1 MNRYVPKRR
10 FKGFIET
17 WEVKKLGEVTYKIDY
32 GLNAPAGRYDGE
44 NKYIRITDIDET
56 TRIFLNTDL
65 TSPEYNLETAD
76 NYLLKNKDI
85 LFARTGASVGKS
97 YIYRK
102 SDGKVYF
109 AGFLI
114 RFRIDNN
121 HSDEFI
127 YQYTFTKHYK
137 KFVLITSQRSG
148 QPGINSQEYAEM
160 RILFPLLS
168 EQKLIG
174 SFFKNLDEQI
184 DKQGKKVEK
193 LKNLKNA
200 YLSEMFPAEGEL
212 SPKRRFKGF
221 TEPWKEK
228 KLDKI
233 SHRLDN
239 QRIPIS
245 ENKRIPGNIPYYG
258 ANGIQDFVRGY
269 THDGEH
275 VLLAEDGANDLID
288 YPVQYVLGKI
298 WVNNHAHVL
307 KGKENILD
315 NKFLYVAIKNMD
327 LRPYLVGGGR
337 AKLNADIMMN
347 LVILIPPFEEQK
359 LIGSFFKKLDD
370 EINLEQKKLEKLK
383 QLKQAYLE
391 EMFV

>member
-1 MNRYVPKRR
+1 M
-10 FKGFIET
+10 
-17 WEVKKLGEVTYKIDY
+17 GEVTFKIDY

-65 TSPEYNLETAD
+65 TSPECNLETAD

-160 RILFPLLS
+160 KMLFPSLP

-174 SFFKNLDEQI
+174 SNFKN
-184 DKQGKKVEK
+184 
-193 LKNLKNA
+193 
-200 YLSEMFPAEGEL
+200 
-212 SPKRRFKGF
+212 
-221 TEPWKEK
+221 
-228 KLDKI
+228 
-233 SHRLDN
+233 
-239 QRIPIS
+239 
-245 ENKRIPGNIPYYG
+245 
-258 ANGIQDFVRGY
+258 
-269 THDGEH
+269 
-275 VLLAEDGANDLID
+275 
-288 YPVQYVLGKI
+288 
-298 WVNNHAHVL
+298 
-307 KGKENILD
+307 
-315 NKFLYVAIKNMD
+315 
-327 LRPYLVGGGR
+327 
-337 AKLNADIMMN
+337 
-347 LVILIPPFEEQK
+347 
-359 LIGSFFKKLDD
+359 LDD

>member
-1 MNRYVPKRR
+1 MNRNIPKRRFKGYLEHWEEVLLGEVSEILAGGDVNKKKLKKTGEFPVIGNGLVNEGILGYYDFEYRISAPAVTVTGRGDVGLAKARFKNFTPVVRLLVVKYEGDNVFLENSLNLKNFYVESTGVPQLTVPQLGKYIIKIPNFDEQKLIGSFFKNLDEQIDKQGKKVEKLKNLKKAYLSEIFPAEGELSPKRR
-10 FKGFIET
+10 FKGFTEP
-17 WEVKKLGEVTYKIDY
+17 WEEKKLGEVTYKIDY

-65 TSPEYNLETAD
+65 TSPECNLETAD

-160 RILFPLLS
+160 KMLFPSLP

-174 SFFKNLDEQI
+174 SFFKN
-184 DKQGKKVEK
+184 
-193 LKNLKNA
+193 
-200 YLSEMFPAEGEL
+200 
-212 SPKRRFKGF
+212 
-221 TEPWKEK
+221 
-228 KLDKI
+228 
-233 SHRLDN
+233 
-239 QRIPIS
+239 
-245 ENKRIPGNIPYYG
+245 
-258 ANGIQDFVRGY
+258 
-269 THDGEH
+269 
-275 VLLAEDGANDLID
+275 
-288 YPVQYVLGKI
+288 
-298 WVNNHAHVL
+298 
-307 KGKENILD
+307 
-315 NKFLYVAIKNMD
+315 
-327 LRPYLVGGGR
+327 
-337 AKLNADIMMN
+337 
-347 LVILIPPFEEQK
+347 
-359 LIGSFFKKLDD
+359 LDD